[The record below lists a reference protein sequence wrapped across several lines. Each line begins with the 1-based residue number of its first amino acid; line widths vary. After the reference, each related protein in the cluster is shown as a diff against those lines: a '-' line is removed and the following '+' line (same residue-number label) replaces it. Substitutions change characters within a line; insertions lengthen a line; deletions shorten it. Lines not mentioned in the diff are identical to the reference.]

1 MTQPRTASRRPA
13 RKAAKRATAAA
24 PARAPKRS
32 HARAAPETRG
42 KTAQQTHGDQQP
54 HGNHK
59 SHVDHKPHVKHDPHV
74 DLNPHID
81 HNPYDAREHRAPSL
95 ALMALEWRAPLEF
108 SFTLGSLPLL
118 YRAPSGDG
126 HSVLVFPGLIAGD
139 VSTLPLRGYL
149 KSRGYDVEGWL
160 QGLNLG
166 PRPGVLERSEDQVR
180 QIARDSGRKL
190 SLIGWSLGGIYAR
203 EIAKQLPECVRCVI
217 TLGTPFT
224 GHPRSTNAWRLYE
237 LASGH
242 KIETHPKRGR
252 LHEAPPVPT
261 TSIYSRTDGV
271 VAWECSVQDARA
283 SAHGEVENIEV
294 VASHLGLGMNPAAL
308 YAIADRLAQPEG
320 LWAPFHRQGWRSM
333 VYPESGD
340 R

>member
-1 MTQPRTASRRPA
+1 MTRLTQRRHSNASN
-13 RKAAKRATAAA
+13 A
-24 PARAPKRS
+24 PARATRATRATQSGASK
-32 HARAAPETRG
+32 ARP
-42 KTAQQTHGDQQP
+42 AQDA
-54 HGNHK
+54 
-59 SHVDHKPHVKHDPHV
+59 DFDPHV
-74 DLNPHID
+74 D
-81 HNPYDAREHRAPSL
+81 HNPFDARGHEAPSL

-108 SFTLGSLPLL
+108 SAALGSLPLL
-118 YRAPSGDG
+118 NRAAKGDG

-149 KSRGYDVEGWL
+149 KSQGYDVQGWL

-166 PRPGVLERSEDQVR
+166 PRPGVLEKSEAQVR
-180 QIARDSGRKL
+180 ELARSSGRKL

-203 EIAKQLPECVRCVI
+203 EIAKALPEHVRCVI

-224 GHPRSTNAWRLYE
+224 GHPRATNAWRLYE
-237 LASGH
+237 LAAGH

-261 TSIYSRTDGV
+261 TSIYSKTDGV
-271 VAWECSVQDARA
+271 VAWQCSVQDVRA

-294 VASHLGLGMNPAAL
+294 VASHLGLGMNPAAM

-320 LWAPFHRQGWRSM
+320 RWQPFHRNGWRSLL
-333 VYPESGD
+333 YPEAGNQ
-340 R
+340 